1 MDSRALSGQ
10 CDMKRKKFRRTVN
23 DQLVSQIEDEF
34 AADDLY
40 DSAMQ
45 KASADYY
52 ERRWKSRIKEQQGNL
67 WIAIGLYL
75 IISSV
80 AFVVL

>member
-1 MDSRALSGQ
+1 
-10 CDMKRKKFRRTVN
+10 MKRNKFRRTVN
-23 DQLVSQIEDEF
+23 DQLISQVENEVDDDE
-34 AADDLY
+34 LY
-40 DSAMQ
+40 DDALS

-52 ERRWKSRIKEQQGNL
+52 ERSWKSRIKDQQQDI

-75 IISSV
+75 ILSGV

>member
-1 MDSRALSGQ
+1 M
-10 CDMKRKKFRRTVN
+10 N
-23 DQLVSQIEDEF
+23 DQLISQVENEVDDDE
-34 AADDLY
+34 LY
-40 DSAMQ
+40 DDALS

-52 ERRWKSRIKEQQGNL
+52 ERSWKSRIKDQQQDI

-75 IISSV
+75 ILSGV

>member
-1 MDSRALSGQ
+1 MTMCGWHG
-10 CDMKRKKFRRTVN
+10 MKRNKFRRTVN
-23 DQLVSQIEDEF
+23 DQLISQVENEVDDDE
-34 AADDLY
+34 LY
-40 DSAMQ
+40 DDALS

-52 ERRWKSRIKEQQGNL
+52 ERSWKSRIKDQQQDI

-75 IISSV
+75 ILSSV

>member
-1 MDSRALSGQ
+1 
-10 CDMKRKKFRRTVN
+10 MKRNKFRRTVN
-23 DQLVSQIEDEF
+23 DQLISQVENEVDDDE
-34 AADDLY
+34 LY
-40 DSAMQ
+40 DDALS

-52 ERRWKSRIKEQQGNL
+52 ERSWKSRIKDQQQDI

-75 IISSV
+75 ILSSV